1 MGVSMS
7 QRPHKFS
14 VGQAVEI
21 VRTVLGLKAVGAYE
35 ICALVPAEEQHPQ
48 EPRYRIRSIA
58 EKFERVVPECDLNL
72 SRGSKPLFG

>member
-1 MGVSMS
+1 MS

-21 VRTVLGLKAVGAYE
+21 LRTVLRLKTVGAYQ
-35 ICALVPAEEQHPQ
+35 ICALVPAEEQNPQ

-58 EKFERVVPECDLNL
+58 EKFERIVPESDLNL
-72 SRGSKPLFG
+72 SRSSKPLSG